1 MAKRIVLYNL
11 APHVTPEDFKA
22 YVTREKGPLISCL
35 PSVRKYELI
44 KISGS
49 AGTNIPYQ
57 YVGILDVTG
66 LDEFDN
72 LAANTQKYQDF
83 LKKFGPMVKDL
94 IMLSGDNIY

>member
-1 MAKRIVLYNL
+1 
-11 APHVTPEDFKA
+11 
-22 YVTREKGPLISCL
+22 
-35 PSVRKYELI
+35 
-44 KISGS
+44 
-49 AGTNIPYQ
+49 
-57 YVGILDVTG
+57 LDVTG